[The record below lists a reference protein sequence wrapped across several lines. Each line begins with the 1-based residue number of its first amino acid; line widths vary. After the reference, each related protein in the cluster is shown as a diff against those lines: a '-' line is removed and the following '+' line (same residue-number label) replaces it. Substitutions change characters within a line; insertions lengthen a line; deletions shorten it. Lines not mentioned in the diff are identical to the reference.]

1 MVEHAA
7 ADHEAE
13 LDAEAEV
20 GRLDALGFLA
30 AVMVGAGLVVVR
42 LGLLVA
48 IVETAVA
55 AGLGGHKGDVRHGG
69 Q

>member
-1 MVEHAA
+1 
-7 ADHEAE
+7 
-13 LDAEAEV
+13 
-20 GRLDALGFLA
+20 
-30 AVMVGAGLVVVR
+30 LVVVR